1 MLTEERVADQITGQV
16 DATRVPRYAGIA
28 TFARLPQLEDV
39 RRFDVALVG
48 VPFDSG
54 VTYRP
59 GARFG
64 PSAIREASRLLRPYN
79 PALKVRPFDDQQV
92 VDAGDVAATPFSIA
106 EALATIDQR
115 LREILGAG
123 AKFVVLGGDHTVA
136 LPALRALD
144 SQYGAVA
151 LVHFDAHLDTWDTY
165 FEAPYTHGT
174 PFRRAFEEGL
184 LRPDQCVHV
193 GTRGSLYASDDLD
206 DDAGMGFTVI
216 TADDVARAGVDEV
229 TERICAAVGDRPTYI
244 SLDIDVLDPAHA
256 PGTGTPEAGG
266 ISSRELLNILR
277 GLKGLRLVGCD
288 VVEVAPAYDHAE
300 ITAVAA
306 AHAVYEMLSIMALSA
321 GTVSGDRQLGNSRP

>member
-1 MLTEERVADQITGQV
+1 MADDISGQL
-16 DATRVPRYAGIA
+16 DATKVPRYAGIA
-28 TFARLPQLEDV
+28 TFARLPRLEDV
-39 RRFDVALVG
+39 ARYDVAIIG

-64 PSAIREASRLLRPYN
+64 PAAIREASRLLRPYN
-79 PALKVRPFDDQQV
+79 PALGVRPFDDQQV
-92 VDAGDVAATPFSIA
+92 VDAGDVAATPFDIPQ
-106 EALATIDQR
+106 ALASIEQR
-115 LREILGAG
+115 LGAILADE
-123 AKFVVLGGDHTVA
+123 AKFAVLGGDHTVA
-136 LPALRALD
+136 LPALRALHR
-144 SQYGAVA
+144 QHGPVA

-184 LRPDQCVHV
+184 FQRDQCVHV
-193 GTRGSLYASDDLD
+193 GTRGSLYAPTDLADDS
-206 DDAGMGFTVI
+206 AMGFEVI
-216 TADDVARAGVDEV
+216 TADEVGRAGVADV
-229 TERICAAVGDRPTYI
+229 ASRIRTRLGERPTYI

-266 ISSRELLNILR
+266 MSARELLGILR
-277 GLKGLRLVGCD
+277 GLEGLRLVGCD

-306 AHAVYEMLSIMALSA
+306 ANAIYELLSIMALDG
-321 GTVSGDRQLGNSRP
+321 GTRSGAEQEGSK